1 MTAEAIALLA
11 VASFTLGMYA
21 TYYLLKVL

>member
-1 MTAEAIALLA
+1 MTPEAIALLCL
-11 VASFTLGMYA
+11 VSFTLGMYA